1 MLRAVHYLHGK
12 GIVHRDLKLENF
24 LFEEKNP
31 NSPLVLIDFGLSKF
45 YDKEDKMNHR
55 YVCMYV
61 YIYIYIYI
69 YVCVCIYIILNAFI
83 FLIIITHLFSL
94 GWVVATTRHLK
105 C

>member
-55 YVCMYV
+55 YVCMY
-61 YIYIYIYI
+61 IYIYIYI
-69 YVCVCIYIILNAFI
+69 CVYVCAYALSLM
-83 FLIIITHLFSL
+83 FLLFLLLLLTYSL
-94 GWVVATTRHLK
+94 
-105 C
+105 